1 MSIRSVLLPLLFLGL
16 WACGDDNDAPT
27 APDVD
32 PRAAAADSMLAA
44 AGLMVAAADSMMAA
58 NADSILASADQ
69 MVATAD
75 SMRAAAASLAEEA
88 ESLMA
93 ANAESILAMADSLLA
108 AAASLEAAV
117 DSILA
122 GDDVLRP
129 SGELLPWDLSAIVSI
144 DQARS
149 MPGGMPLYMRTEF
162 ANGELADLEMRFVQV
177 VDDFLPPMPVIMVE
191 ASDPVLIQLGGI
203 ARGMSG
209 SPVFSE
215 EGTWGAI
222 AYGFSAQDSPPYYFF
237 ATPIEWVIGERST
250 VPLAKPVATWGGA
263 RITPLET
270 PLVSTGLHGGR
281 PPVAGSPLAGAAAA
295 GLTQERQESFEAG
308 RPLVVGL
315 LLGEITAGAIGTISY
330 VDGDR
335 VYGFGHPMNQSGPV
349 ELPIIEGRVLGE
361 ISNLSAPFKFA
372 TLNPTVRGT
381 LTEDTLPA
389 VRGVLD
395 GGPELVPVT
404 AVYTLASGAEVEL
417 VHRMPASVNQGGL
430 LPYAA
435 FSPLFNRLDNEGNHS
450 LRVTTDITFA
460 GTASTLSRS
469 RLYAEP
475 AGRLFFLVDNAW
487 FDLGDVLG
495 QIMLRNDYV
504 LRIREAEVHVEVISE
519 PRFATLVEV
528 AADTVVSPGEMLTVT
543 TSMRVGRRSDRDI
556 ELALSL
562 PDTLPTGV
570 YQLEAGSAAEL
581 GPDAGGGVDPF
592 FGFLDFGF
600 PAGGD
605 GEETL
610 EDVFDRV
617 NGADESVQLKAR
629 LTYLMPLPVEP
640 PAEGEP
646 PPDSGDFGNGFF
658 PQGPPPTVSTQ
669 EDVDLLLEGT
679 RSLQVKVVAE

>member
-16 WACGDDNDAPT
+16 WACGDDDDAAPT
-27 APDVD
+27 AVD
-32 PRAAAADSMLAA
+32 PRAAAADSMI
-44 AGLMVAAADSMMAA
+44 AAADSM
-58 NADSILASADQ
+58 L
-69 MVATAD
+69 
-75 SMRAAAASLAEEA
+75 AAAGSMEA
-88 ESLMA
+88 A
-93 ANAESILAMADSLLA
+93 ADSLA
-108 AAASLEAAV
+108 AAGET
-117 DSILA
+117 
-122 GDDVLRP
+122 VLRP

-144 DQARS
+144 DSVRS

-250 VPLAKPVATWGGA
+250 VPVAKPVATWGGA

-281 PPVAGSPLAGAAAA
+281 PPVAGSPLGGAAAA

-349 ELPIIEGRVLGE
+349 ELPIIEGRILGE
-361 ISNLSAPFKFA
+361 ISNLSAPIKFA

-381 LTEDTLPA
+381 LTEDRLPA
-389 VRGVLD
+389 VRGVLGD
-395 GGPELVPVT
+395 GPELVSVT
-404 AVYTLASGAEVEL
+404 SVYTLPSGGEVEL

-430 LPYAA
+430 LPYASFA
-435 FSPLFNRLDNEGNHS
+435 PLFNRLDNEGNHS

-469 RLYAEP
+469 RLHAEP
-475 AGRLFFLVDNAW
+475 AGRLFSLVDNAL
-487 FDLGDVLG
+487 FDLSDVLG
-495 QIMLRNDYV
+495 QIMSRNDYV

-528 AADTVVSPGEMLTVT
+528 AADTVVSPGDMLTVT
-543 TSMRVGRRSDRDI
+543 TSLRVGRRSDRDI

-629 LTYLMPLPVEP
+629 LTYLMPLPVEA

-646 PPDSGDFGNGFF
+646 PPDSGDFGGGFF
-658 PQGPPPTVSTQ
+658 PQNPGPPPTVSTQ

>member
-16 WACGDDNDAPT
+16 WACGDDDDAAPT
-27 APDVD
+27 AVD
-32 PRAAAADSMLAA
+32 PRAAAADSMI
-44 AGLMVAAADSMMAA
+44 AAADSM
-58 NADSILASADQ
+58 L
-69 MVATAD
+69 
-75 SMRAAAASLAEEA
+75 AAAGSMETA
-88 ESLMA
+88 
-93 ANAESILAMADSLLA
+93 ADSLA
-108 AAASLEAAV
+108 AAGET
-117 DSILA
+117 
-122 GDDVLRP
+122 VLRP

-144 DQARS
+144 DSVRS
-149 MPGGMPLYMRTEF
+149 MPGGMPLYLRTEF

-335 VYGFGHPMNQSGPV
+335 IHGFGHPMSQSGPV
-349 ELPIIEGRVLGE
+349 ELPIIEGRILGE

-381 LTEDTLPA
+381 LTEDSLPA

-430 LPYAA
+430 LPNASFA
-435 FSPLFNRLDNEGNHS
+435 PLFNRIDNEGNHS
-450 LRVTTDITFA
+450 LRVTTDISFA

-469 RLYAEP
+469 RLYASP
-475 AGRLFFLVDNAW
+475 AGRLFSLVDNAW
-487 FDLGDVLG
+487 FDLSDVLG
-495 QIMLRNDYV
+495 QIMSRNDYV

-528 AADTVVSPGEMLTVT
+528 AADTVVSPGDMLTVT

-592 FGFLDFGF
+592 FGFLVWQSYSDGFGF
-600 PAGGD
+600 PGDD
-605 GEETL
+605 GEETV

-629 LTYLMPLPVEP
+629 LTYLMPLPVEG
-640 PAEGEP
+640 GEAGSGG
-646 PPDSGDFGNGFF
+646 DSGNGFF
-658 PQGPPPTVSTQ
+658 PQNPGPPPTVSTQ

-679 RSLQVKVVAE
+679 RSLQIKVVAE